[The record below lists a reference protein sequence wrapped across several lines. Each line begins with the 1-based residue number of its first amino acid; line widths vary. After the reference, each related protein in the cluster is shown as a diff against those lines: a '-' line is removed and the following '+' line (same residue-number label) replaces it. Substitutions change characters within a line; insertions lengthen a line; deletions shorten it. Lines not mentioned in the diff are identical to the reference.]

1 VTRARAHILLV
12 DDNPKMLEVVEV
24 RLRALGHRTTMA
36 HDGEA
41 ALEVFARDKP
51 DLVLLD
57 VTMPDLNGYQACR
70 ALKRLDASTPVI
82 FLTGKNEPADRFWAL
97 QSGAD
102 DFLNKPVDPAVVVR
116 TITEHLDRR

>member
-1 VTRARAHILLV
+1 MSRAGAHILMV
-12 DDNPKMLEVVEV
+12 DDNPKLLELVEV
-24 RLRALGHRTTMA
+24 RLRALGYRTTVA
-36 HDGEA
+36 HNGAA

-57 VTMPDLNGYQACR
+57 VTMPELNGYQACR

-82 FLTGKNEPADRFWAL
+82 FLTGKTEPADRFWAT

-102 DFLNKPVDPAVVVR
+102 DFLTKPVDPAVVVKR
-116 TITEHLDRR
+116 ITELLERP